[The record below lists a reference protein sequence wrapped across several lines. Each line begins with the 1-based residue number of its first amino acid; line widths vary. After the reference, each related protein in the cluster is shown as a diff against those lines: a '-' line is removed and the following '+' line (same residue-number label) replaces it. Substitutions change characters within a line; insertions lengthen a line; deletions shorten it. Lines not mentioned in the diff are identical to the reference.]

1 MDVQL
6 QRTFVI
12 PPPPSEPSAE
22 VPPTV
27 FDLVAPAYHVTV
39 LFAYAPPNPTN
50 AALLHALADTLPRF
64 PLLTARRLERRPSHP
79 DHRRPFFLTGQGGAG
94 ALVVEA
100 AVSSPLADHL
110 LLAPSG
116 DLARLHLPVV
126 HSLHDGT

>member
-1 MDVQL
+1 MDVQV

-12 PPPPSEPSAE
+12 PPPPSAE

-39 LFAYAPPNPTN
+39 LYAYAPPNPTS
-50 AALLHALADTLPRF
+50 AALLAALADTLPRF
-64 PLLTARRLERRPSHP
+64 PLLTARRLERHP
-79 DHRRPFFLTGQGGAG
+79 DHRRPFFLMGKGGAG